1 MAAVHRM
8 DRRNNIRGQVNM
20 AHYKQEM
27 NGFLIRKALGFFLNF
42 FRNMHP
48 KSIIGDNDVFQI
60 VCGGFSSGKMENLLK
75 GFCSSRGLKIM
86 EDSKQWGNERLDY
99 TDEPTEILRE
109 AWNTRIERKAIFRVL
124 KTLADRRGLDLPRNS
139 RPDAMKARFE
149 GLHRMFALSGIE
161 ANLLLLAKL
170 LDNSMLST
178 PFGGRPSRATRIRFY
193 AQCVDC
199 SLVEARRAL
208 VADGKLRRY
217 QLIDD
222 DLDYN
227 RDLDDYLNGL
237 DDEPLTSHYFKADK
251 GETLPMDFYGELAKN
266 HGDVLKDII
275 CAGKG
280 ASPVNILLYG
290 APGTGKTNFA
300 RTLAAELG
308 RTCYFVAQC
317 KEVANGKDD
326 DAGATSSPAFR
337 FGALQV
343 CASQV
348 NATRSLIVVD
358 EADKMLGG
366 ETGVLSA
373 LFGGRRRSDGDKGR
387 LNSALDTV
395 KVPTIW
401 ITNSDAED
409 LDPSSRRRFDYSIR
423 FEPLTAT
430 QRLSIWRNNVEKMKL
445 GRLFTE
451 AQLDTFAHRY
461 GTNAGGITLTLQ
473 NIAKLRPAAD
483 RAAALVE
490 KFMKP
495 HCELMGVNVND
506 DRFAPAKDY
515 SLDGLNVKGGLP
527 LDRIVEAVRRYQE
540 EDDQALDRP
549 RMNLLLSGAPGT
561 GKTEFVK
568 YLGRVLDRKVSVR
581 MGSDL
586 LSMWVGGTEQ
596 NIKRVF
602 REAEEEKSILFL
614 DEIDGLV
621 QTRERASKSWEVTQ
635 VNELLHQMEDFTG
648 VMVGATNFAANLDP
662 AILRRFTFKIEF
674 GFLDTTGKRLFFE
687 RMFGTRLNDLE
698 AARLALI
705 PNLAPGDFRTVRQ
718 SLYYLGGDVTNAMRL
733 EALAKE
739 GRAKGVVPFGA
750 GPAPVGFGA

>member
-1 MAAVHRM
+1 MPHYRNARGNFLLNRAYRFFANFI
-8 DRRNNIRGQVNM
+8 RNNRGQRVNDDD
-20 AHYKQEM
+20 AFAVVTDHVDERR
-27 NGFLIRKALGFFLNF
+27 FI
-42 FRNMHP
+42 
-48 KSIIGDNDVFQI
+48 
-60 VCGGFSSGKMENLLK
+60 E
-75 GFCSSRGLKIM
+75 GLRRHIPERVLQKL
-86 EDSKQWGNERLDY
+86 SAPAAGPCRLDFA
-99 TDEPTEILRE
+99 EPTTQILQTL
-109 AWNTRIERKAIFRVL
+109 WNAPAAQSSVAGYL
-124 KTLADRRGLDLPRNS
+124 LATLARLESATAHGHEREMFPKRLEEMKRTFGLSEVERDVLLVAYLLSNQTLQTPYRGGGNMRGRIVQFTARCLDRTVFEVS
-139 RPDAMKARFE
+139 R
-149 GLHRMFALSGIE
+149 ALSGE
-161 ANLLLLAKL
+161 
-170 LDNSMLST
+170 
-178 PFGGRPSRATRIRFY
+178 
-193 AQCVDC
+193 
-199 SLVEARRAL
+199 
-208 VADGKLRRY
+208 GKLRRY
-217 QLIDD
+217 HCVDEDGEFFSTREGFLLGIDK
-222 DLDYN
+222 
-227 RDLDDYLNGL
+227 
-237 DDEPLTSHYFKADK
+237 EPLASQFFRKDT
-251 GETLPMDFYGELAKN
+251 GETLPLAFYGDLAVR
-266 HGDVLKDII
+266 HGAILKDII
-275 CAGKG
+275 EAGKG
-280 ASPVNILLYG
+280 RSSVNILLYG
-290 APGTGKTNFA
+290 APGTGKTSFA

-308 RTCYFVAQC
+308 RTCYLVAQC
-317 KEVANGKDD
+317 QESGTDRQQTVNAV
-326 DAGATSSPAFR
+326 SSPEFR
-337 FGALQV
+337 FGALQI
-343 CASQV
+343 CASRIDT
-348 NATRSLIVVD
+348 ARSLVIVD
-358 EADKMLGG
+358 EADKMLDHNGPD
-366 ETGVLSA
+366 
-373 LFGGRRRSDGDKGR
+373 LFGVRRAGGDKGL
-387 LNSALDTV
+387 LNSVLDTV

-409 LDPSSRRRFDYSIR
+409 LDPSSRRRFDYSIK
-423 FEPLTAT
+423 FEPLTAA
-430 QRLSIWRNNVEKMKL
+430 QRLCIWRNNVEKMKL